1 MLRLA
6 PQRSFEAKHDDDGQ
20 SFLGRS
26 YFFGKA
32 DELVLC
38 WDWYHDKFCVWDRQF
53 GVLLHKYDYWY
64 RGGTLGSLDVNRAA
78 SAFTF
83 ATGSFSGDIVIYRTS
98 EAEESEAAA
107 NPPVEVTENAD
118 AIPIPEEN
126 ANPPES
132 EAAPE
137 SGAANETSAQAVDSL
152 SALVEM

>member
-1 MLRLA
+1 M
-6 PQRSFEAKHDDDGQ
+6 
-20 SFLGRS
+20 
-26 YFFGKA
+26 
-32 DELVLC
+32 
-38 WDWYHDKFCVWDRQF
+38 
-53 GVLLHKYDYWY
+53 
-64 RGGTLGSLDVNRAA
+64 DVNRAA

-107 NPPVEVTENAD
+107 NPPVEVTENA
-118 AIPIPEEN
+118 IPEEN

-132 EAAPE
+132 EVAPE